1 MASRPGAAP
10 GCTSAGRYRY
20 PSYQLSQFEQDEVF
34 MEGWDE
40 GEFVELETFLQER
53 TAAHLFKKHEDKV
66 KYVKEA
72 MSARQSDS
80 TIQR

>member
-1 MASRPGAAP
+1 
-10 GCTSAGRYRY
+10 
-20 PSYQLSQFEQDEVF
+20 

-53 TAAHLFKKHEDKV
+53 NAAHLFKKHEDKV